1 MDEIKQIAQWFHPK
15 VVIRKEGHEY
25 LLYNRT
31 TDQLMML
38 SETGVQLLRLY
49 AKTKSIKGAA
59 IGYAKSVGK
68 ISKDVELQVQD
79 FLFKANKAGILNNQL
94 AGLPDIQSLRP
105 PDSERSFQNLR
116 PLGDLT
122 LSAWAIAAKTFE
134 ANY

>member
-1 MDEIKQIAQWFHPK
+1 MNEIKQIAQWFHPK
-15 VVIRKEGHEY
+15 VVLRREGHEY

-38 SETGVQLLRLY
+38 SETGVRLLRLY
-49 AKTKSIKGAA
+49 AKTKSIKDTS

-68 ISKDVELQVQD
+68 ASKDVEPLVRD
-79 FLFKANKAGILNNQL
+79 FLFKANKADILNKQL
-94 AGLPDIQSLRP
+94 AELPDIQSLRP
-105 PDSERSFQNLR
+105 PESELPFQNLR